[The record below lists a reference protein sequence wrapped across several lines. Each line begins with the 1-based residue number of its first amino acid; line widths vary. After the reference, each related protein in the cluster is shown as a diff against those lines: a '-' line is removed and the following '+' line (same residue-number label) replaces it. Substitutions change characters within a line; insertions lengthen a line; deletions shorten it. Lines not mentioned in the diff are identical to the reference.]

1 MTDKELRKLSRNA
14 LLEMLLAQSRENDR
28 LRAQVEQLQRQLSE
42 RQLKIDQAGSIAEA
56 SLQINHVFEAAQ
68 TAAEQYLENIQTLSG
83 RQEEVCQQMKEESTR
98 QAKMLLAETRRKCQ
112 AMEAETT
119 EKCAKMT
126 KEAED
131 AADRTRRDAQARIQK
146 LIDDQAG
153 LQELL
158 TAFSKGSKET

>member
-131 AADRTRRDAQARIQK
+131 AADRAWRDAQVRMKK
-146 LIDDQAG
+146 LIDDQDG

>member
-131 AADRTRRDAQARIQK
+131 AADRAWRDAQVRIKK
-146 LIDDQAG
+146 LTDDQAG

-158 TAFSKGSKET
+158 TAFPKGSKET